1 MINGYAL
8 KNIEG
13 LDPPH
18 GQLHRAPSVTNLGLQ
33 NLQQMPG
40 AGPRTRIT

>member
-8 KNIEG
+8 ENIEG
-13 LDPPH
+13 LAPQ
-18 GQLHRAPSVTNLGLQ
+18 GQLHRAPSLTNLGLQ